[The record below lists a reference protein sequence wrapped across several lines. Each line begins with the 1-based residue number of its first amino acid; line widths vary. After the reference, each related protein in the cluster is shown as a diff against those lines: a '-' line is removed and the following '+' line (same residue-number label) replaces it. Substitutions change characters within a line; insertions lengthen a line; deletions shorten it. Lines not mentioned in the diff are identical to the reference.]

1 MKKSRVFICGG
12 KINQNAIQLDIS
24 LVMSMCTAKFFGEKQ
39 MKKIYLLSAVAA
51 GILCLTSNANAYDS
65 TGCGLGS
72 MAWRGQK
79 GMGPQILA
87 VTTNGSF
94 SNQTFGITFGTSGCD
109 PNGRISGGTQKMVL
123 AFIENNMEQYALD
136 AARGEGETLDT
147 LAGMLN
153 VDKNVFAAKSQ
164 QNFASIFPNSD
175 VDAIYV
181 TQQIFA
187 MIKA

>member
-1 MKKSRVFICGG
+1 MKNF
-12 KINQNAIQLDIS
+12 
-24 LVMSMCTAKFFGEKQ
+24 
-39 MKKIYLLSAVAA
+39 YLYSAVSTALIFMSA
-51 GILCLTSNANAYDS
+51 SAQAIDS

-72 MAWRGQK
+72 MAWRGQS
-79 GMGPQILA
+79 GPVPQILA
-87 VTTNGSF
+87 VTTNGLTGS
-94 SNQTFGITFGTSGCD
+94 QTFGITFGTSGCD
-109 PNGRISGGTQKMVL
+109 PNGRITGGTQKMVFN
-123 AFIENNMEQYALD
+123 FIENNMEQYALD